1 MLQQAEGRACCDSSL
16 TMVRTCVGGG
26 RWERSG
32 WEEVG
37 EEWVGEVG
45 EEWVGEVGEEW
56 VGEVGEEWVGEVGEE
71 WVGWG
76 GEGNR
81 TIRLLVGI
89 TIDKMAT

>member
-1 MLQQAEGRACCDSSL
+1 MC
-16 TMVRTCVGGG
+16 
-26 RWERSG
+26 G
-32 WEEVG
+32 W
-37 EEWVGEVG
+37 
-45 EEWVGEVGEEW
+45 
-56 VGEVGEEWVGEVGEE
+56 GEVGEEWVGEVGEE